1 SDELRFFMDLTIS
14 DNRLIGSSEEEL
26 EERYKH
32 LDISEWIDKYNSG
45 NYLTFTDSIW
55 KERNLI
61 EQALREMQAVTGYD
75 AYLRQIEENAT
86 LMSTISIFAKPGTF
100 AYRNIQQTPD
110 DFAHLKGNELQF
122 DVSKGVTMATQFMA
136 TDVIAVLMIF
146 VVIVLLITREKEQRC
161 LGLIKT
167 TYKGRGPLVASKLL
181 AV

>member
-1 SDELRFFMDLTIS
+1 
-14 DNRLIGSSEEEL
+14 
-26 EERYKH
+26 
-32 LDISEWIDKYNSG
+32 
-45 NYLTFTDSIW
+45 
-55 KERNLI
+55 
-61 EQALREMQAVTGYD
+61 
-75 AYLRQIEENAT
+75 
-86 LMSTISIFAKPGTF
+86 KPGTF

-181 AV
+181 AVVIACVLIVIALYTVNFTLAGYTYGFGDVGRWIQSVDGYIGS